1 MRSKIFIILFII
13 IVIIAFFLIIIKI
26 ICDKSIVDKNGMV
39 YIQTNTTNYENSI
52 DTKQ

>member
-1 MRSKIFIILFII
+1 MRSKILIILFII
-13 IVIIAFFLIIIKI
+13 IIIIAIFLISIKI

-39 YIQTNTTNYENSI
+39 YIQTNTTDEENSI